1 MGVSSSIDTIIPIT
15 LIHVRMEDGTNL
27 KQQIESHLNS
37 MIFVFSGE
45 IKVLNET
52 RVKRH
57 PQVLGLGVNQQV
69 RDGELALLSEG
80 PEVEIHSNGASELL
94 ILAGPEL
101 NEPISRY
108 GPFVMNTREEIE
120 QAFIDYRNGTLAT

>member
-1 MGVSSSIDTIIPIT
+1 
-15 LIHVRMEDGTNL
+15 MEDGTNL

-45 IKVLNET
+45 INVLNEA
-52 RVKRH
+52 RVKKY

-120 QAFIDYRNGTLAT
+120 QAFIDYRNGTLAI